1 MAIRISPD
9 ALRRT
14 LYALPFAFIF
24 LASALQAA
32 DVDRLYQDHCA
43 QCHNPQRLGGMGPAL
58 LPGNLKRL
66 RKPAAIEVI
75 SKGRVATQMPAF
87 ADKLDSSQIESLVE
101 YIYTP
106 STETLAWGLPEIN
119 ASHIQHNRV
128 EDLPAKPVFEVDDL
142 LNLFLVVELG
152 DHHVTL
158 LDGDRF
164 EPIHR
169 FKSRFALH
177 GGPKYSSTGRFVY
190 FASRDG
196 WISKYDI
203 YNLKLVAEIR
213 AGINTRNLAV
223 SADDRYVMVANYLPH
238 TLLLLD
244 ARDLK
249 PIKLYDVADQKG
261 NSSRVSAVY
270 TAPPRNSFIAAMK
283 DIPEVWEISYDD
295 EPPLSFA
302 GWVHDYNPESGEK
315 PLIDAFPVRRIR
327 VDDYLDDFFFDQ
339 EYVSIIGASRA
350 GKGQVVDMDVG
361 RVIVPDLALPGM
373 PHLGS
378 GITWQYQGRQ
388 VLATPNLR
396 ASKVSVIDMDSWET
410 IAEIE
415 TLGPGFFM
423 RSHENTPYAWVD
435 VFFGPNKDAVH
446 VIDKRT
452 LEVVKT
458 LRPAPGKTAAHVE
471 FTRDGRYAL
480 LSIWDPEGA
489 VVVYDAATLEEVKR
503 IPMNKPSGKYN
514 VYNKIT
520 RSAGTSH

>member
-1 MAIRISPD
+1 MSKSRSRCISIVKFALLALGLLATAPLKSEDVERI
-9 ALRRT
+9 
-14 LYALPFAFIF
+14 
-24 LASALQAA
+24 
-32 DVDRLYQDHCA
+32 YQDNCA
-43 QCHNPQRLGGMGPAL
+43 QCHNPMRLGGMGPAL

-66 RKPAAIEVI
+66 RKPVASEVI
-75 SKGRVATQMPAF
+75 RNGRVATQMPAF
-87 ADKLDSSQIESLVE
+87 DGKLTPAQIEALVK

-106 STETLAWGLPEIN
+106 SNEKLAWGLPEIN
-119 ASHIQHNRV
+119 ASHIIHNRD

-177 GGPKYSSTGRFVY
+177 GGPKYSSSGRFVY

-238 TLLLLD
+238 TLVLLD
-244 ARDLK
+244 AVDLK
-249 PIKLYDVADQKG
+249 PIKIYDAADQSGK
-261 NSSRVSAVY
+261 SSRISAVY

-295 EPPLSFA
+295 DPPLTFA

-315 PLIDAFPVRRIR
+315 PLVEPFPVRRIR

-339 EYVSIIGASRA
+339 EYVSIIGASRE
-350 GKGQVVDMDVG
+350 GKGQVVDMDIG

-378 GITWQYQGRQ
+378 GISWDYQGRS

-396 ASKVSVIDMDSWET
+396 KGNVTVIDMDSWET
-410 IAEIE
+410 IKQIE

-446 VIDKRT
+446 VIDKRS
-452 LEVVKT
+452 LEIVKT

-489 VVVYDAATLEEVKR
+489 LIIYDGDTLEEVKR
-503 IPMNKPSGKYN
+503 LPMNKPSGKYN
-514 VYNKIT
+514 VYNKTT
-520 RSAGTSH
+520 RSRGTSH